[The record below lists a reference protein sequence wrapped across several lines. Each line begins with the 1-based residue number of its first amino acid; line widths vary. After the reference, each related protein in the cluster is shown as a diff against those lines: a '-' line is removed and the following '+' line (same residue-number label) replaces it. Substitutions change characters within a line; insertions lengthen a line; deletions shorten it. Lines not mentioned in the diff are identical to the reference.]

1 MNSLRLSP
9 SHVSIFF
16 PGACQWNS
24 LAPGLLE
31 SKYYSLQHGTATLP
45 PRERTEPE
53 GKPHIHSHRT
63 KSQFQL
69 SRSQSMLLNAFTP
82 CPHITPF
89 IHLQDTGSPAL
100 QLCHYPP
107 LLLGEHKQKR
117 DGSMSCN
124 FSHLHGGTSVWSTS
138 PCGGWTWYRTGW
150 DAGWRWH
157 CCPLEKHHSER
168 LIPLHFTHWKKPNN
182 SDSKKK
188 KRAVCTS

>member
-31 SKYYSLQHGTATLP
+31 NKYYSLQHGTATLP

-53 GKPHIHSHRT
+53 GKPHVHSHRT
-63 KSQFQL
+63 KFQFRL

-89 IHLQDTGSPAL
+89 IHLRDTSPPAL

-107 LLLGEHKQKR
+107 SLLDEHKQKR
-117 DGSMSCN
+117 DGSISSN
-124 FSHLHGGTSVWSTS
+124 FSHLHGGTSCVVNKHMRRVDLVQDRVGCRLEMAVL
-138 PCGGWTWYRTGW
+138 PTGE
-150 DAGWRWH
+150 ASIREINPTPFH
-157 CCPLEKHHSER
+157 TLKEAQQLR
-168 LIPLHFTHWKKPNN
+168 F
-182 SDSKKK
+182 
-188 KRAVCTS
+188 